1 MATVALANIY
11 NPLTFARREQEKQLE
26 LNRFLQSGVAEMDPQ
41 ITEQASAG
49 GNIGELPFYKA
60 LGTDEPNYSS
70 DDPDTNSTPK
80 GLTNG
85 KMIWR
90 AAHQNQSWSVMDL
103 AKDLA
108 LEDPVGAITT
118 RIAQYWATQNE
129 RRLIKSCLGILADNV
144 ANDSGDMLYKIGTDA
159 NSAVTDAERISAD
172 AVLTA
177 KQTMGD
183 HAGSLTAMAMHSVL
197 YTRLQKQNLI
207 DYVAASDGKTMI
219 PTYLGYT
226 VVVDD
231 SMPAVAGTYR
241 ILYTVALFGR
251 GLFKMGTG
259 RVNTPSEMIRKPDA
273 GNGGG
278 EERLYSRRND
288 IIHPYGFQFKSAS
301 VAGKS
306 ATQAE
311 LATASNWGRV
321 HQRKNIPVAFLQVN
335 D

>member
-1 MATVALANIY
+1 MATVQLTNIY
-11 NPLTFARREQEKQLE
+11 NPLTFARREQEAQLE
-26 LNRFLQSGVAEMDPQ
+26 LNKFLNSGVAVMDAA

-49 GNIGELPFYKA
+49 GNIGELPFFKA

-70 DDPDTNSTPK
+70 DDPDVDAVPK

-103 AKDLA
+103 ARDLA
-108 LEDPVGAITT
+108 LEDPVAAITR
-118 RIAQYWATQNE
+118 RIGQYWATQNE
-129 RRLIKSCLGILADNV
+129 RRVIKSCLGILADNI
-144 ANDSGDMLYKIGTDA
+144 ANDSGDMLYSVATDD
-159 NSAVTDAERISAD
+159 NSAVQDAQRISAD
-172 AVLTA
+172 VVLTA

-183 HAGSLTAMAMHSVL
+183 HAGSLAAMAMHSAIF
-197 YTRLQKQNLI
+197 TRLQKQNLI
-207 DYVAASDGKTMI
+207 DFIPSSDGKVMI

-231 SMPAVAGTYR
+231 SMPAVAGSYR
-241 ILYTVALFGR
+241 ITYTVALFGA
-251 GLFKMGTG
+251 GLFSMGTG
-259 RVNTPSEMIRKPDA
+259 RVNMPSEMNRKPDA

-288 IIHPYGFQFKSAS
+288 IIHPYGFQFTSAS

-311 LATASNWGRV
+311 LATAANWNRV
-321 HQRKNIPVAFLQVN
+321 MERKNIPLAFLRVN